1 MIGIFS
7 KFRSDEKG
15 ATTVEFALITIAFL
29 TIIYGLFESGRLMMA
44 TNSFQSA
51 VEDSTRYAMVQ
62 ESYTEQSLTEDI
74 NSIITTKMSEAG
86 ISGEEPELNISVSFS
101 TAGGVNFIEVDAYY
115 TFSPVMPLP
124 VLPDSWDSISLRA
137 KSRQVLFTE

>member
-1 MIGIFS
+1 MAAIIS
-7 KFRSDEKG
+7 KFSSDEKG

-44 TNSFQSA
+44 TNSFQAA
-51 VEDSTRYAMVQ
+51 VEESTRYAMVQ
-62 ESYTEQSLTEDI
+62 ENYTEQSLTQDVAA
-74 NSIITTKMSEAG
+74 IITTKMTESG
-86 ISGEEPELNISVSFS
+86 ISGEEPELDISVNYT

-115 TFSPVMPLP
+115 TFSPVIPLP